1 MVTTTVRIP
10 YHLQSHLL
18 TVFLDKLKDLGRA
31 MFSNTHISGG
41 DQISNEHGS
50 SFDSVAQDGMLL
62 FPAQLASLVSCHI
75 VCYPKNNGNNVSRL
89 LTEDNS
95 KQALSISTLNST
107 IPCYCAR

>member
-31 MFSNTHISGG
+31 MFSNAHISGG

-50 SFDSVAQDGMLL
+50 SFDSVASAACKSSEL
-62 FPAQLASLVSCHI
+62 SH
-75 VCYPKNNGNNVSRL
+75 RL
-89 LTEDNS
+89 LPE
-95 KQALSISTLNST
+95 KQW
-107 IPCYCAR
+107 